1 MDNPGDNLDWS
12 CPLSAHMGRGEPDD
26 LDDYLHRGGF
36 RGASRAAEL
45 SPLAVV
51 VMLRDAGLRDCLPPC
66 RPVYRKWWDFMEQSG
81 TGLLVVDAR
90 ESDPQ
95 SRSGAALLGDRP
107 YGLVEGLAI
116 AARVVG
122 LSAVRIRLSAH
133 LEGYLPRLQRC
144 LETARERGLVGELEM
159 LPYDPQRDEEVPRR
173 LEHCLETWY
182 QVGLIVALGAEWFA
196 ARGRGGQA
204 GTRLLTVWGGG
215 REPGLLEV
223 PQGLDLA
230 GILDKAGLGD
240 QLRRG
245 KALCFDQGMGGF
257 LPPEKSSLPLA
268 PEELMQAGV
277 NPGLGTVWVLDQTQ
291 CLVDLTRR
299 ALTRIL
305 SRGREPEESSRQ
317 LTLHANRL
325 VTEIALRR
333 GQPQHL
339 DQLQEIARQLR
350 RMGAVAA
357 WPLLSSL
364 EYFRAEWEIHLQ
376 GLSCAAYDCLLPLT
390 APCQNQ
396 CPSNIDIPSFMALV
410 GQGRY
415 REAVRVI
422 RQDNPL
428 PYICGLV
435 CPAPC
440 ENVCLRGELD
450 NPISIRAMK
459 AVAARHALAEG
470 GYPLPERAGD
480 SGKRVAVIGSG
491 PAGLS
496 AAYFLAL
503 AGHAVTIF
511 EALDRPGGTVLTGI
525 PAYRLPRE
533 VIQVEVD
540 AICELGVELKT
551 GQALGRDFSLDDLRE
566 QGFDAVFLGLG
577 AQRGYHLGIPG
588 EDQFPQVLD
597 GLSFLRRVS
606 QGDRRA
612 PAAEVVVVG
621 GGNTA
626 MDAARTALRL
636 GCDKVT
642 IVYRRTRREMP
653 AHHQEIEEALAE
665 GVEMLFLTIPK
676 RVVGEGGRVT
686 GLECLQARLGP
697 PDASGRR
704 RPEPVEG
711 SQFVLPTGAVIAA
724 IGQQPELECLGD
736 LAQDPR
742 LCGRTILADSATGQ
756 TRREWLFAG
765 GDVVTGPA
773 NVVQAVA
780 AGKRAAQAMDAFLR
794 GRPPELGLRPPRAR
808 ARVEPLP
815 TTSEERAYLRRPGI
829 PLRPARERRGDFEAV
844 ELGLTDE
851 MATDEARR
859 CLRCDICLGCG
870 LCQAACAETG
880 TQALVMKE
888 IGRDRF
894 VFSDFISPQSRC
906 VGCGACTNA
915 CPNQAIVLRDQGD
928 HRRIVFTGTTLKE
941 LELVRCSI
949 CHTPYVSQ
957 AQLEKLSH
965 KLDDQKRPHQQMDQH
980 ICPTCARQMQAREK
994 WAQRFLPRGPG
1005 EGGALFPH

>member
-1 MDNPGDNLDWS
+1 
-12 CPLSAHMGRGEPDD
+12 
-26 LDDYLHRGGF
+26 
-36 RGASRAAEL
+36 
-45 SPLAVV
+45 
-51 VMLRDAGLRDCLPPC
+51 
-66 RPVYRKWWDFMEQSG
+66 
-81 TGLLVVDAR
+81 
-90 ESDPQ
+90 
-95 SRSGAALLGDRP
+95 
-107 YGLVEGLAI
+107 
-116 AARVVG
+116 
-122 LSAVRIRLSAH
+122 
-133 LEGYLPRLQRC
+133 
-144 LETARERGLVGELEM
+144 
-159 LPYDPQRDEEVPRR
+159 
-173 LEHCLETWY
+173 
-182 QVGLIVALGAEWFA
+182 
-196 ARGRGGQA
+196 
-204 GTRLLTVWGGG
+204 
-215 REPGLLEV
+215 
-223 PQGLDLA
+223 
-230 GILDKAGLGD
+230 
-240 QLRRG
+240 
-245 KALCFDQGMGGF
+245 
-257 LPPEKSSLPLA
+257 
-268 PEELMQAGV
+268 
-277 NPGLGTVWVLDQTQ
+277 VLDQNQ

-305 SRGREPEESSRQ
+305 SQGREPEESSRQ

-357 WPLLSSL
+357 WPLMSSL

-396 CPSNIDIPSFMALV
+396 CPSGIDIPSFMALV

-415 REAVRVI
+415 REAVRII

-440 ENVCLRGELD
+440 ESVCLRGELD
-450 NPISIRAMK
+450 KPISIRAMK

-470 GYPLPERAGD
+470 GYPLPERASD
-480 SGKRVAVIGSG
+480 SGKRVAVIGAG

-496 AAYFLAL
+496 AAYFSAL
-503 AGHAVTIF
+503 AGHQVTIF
-511 EALDRPGGTVLTGI
+511 EALDQAGGTVLTGI

-540 AICELGVELKT
+540 AICQLGVELKT
-551 GQALGRDFSLDDLRE
+551 GQALGRDFSLDDLRQ
-566 QGFDAVFLGLG
+566 QGYDAVFLGLG

-588 EDQFPQVLD
+588 EDEFPQVLD

-606 QGDRRA
+606 QGDRQA
-612 PAAEVVVVG
+612 PAPEVVVVG

-636 GCDKVT
+636 GCRKVT

-676 RVVGEGGRVT
+676 RVVGQEGRVT
-686 GLECLQARLGP
+686 GLECLRAELGP

-704 RPEPVEG
+704 RPQAVEG
-711 SQFVLPTGAVIAA
+711 SEFIVPTGAVIAA
-724 IGQQPELECLGD
+724 IGQQPELECLGE
-736 LAQDPR
+736 LAQDPEV
-742 LCGRTILADSATGQ
+742 CQRTIQADSATGQ

-765 GDVVTGPA
+765 GDAVTGPA

-780 AGKRAAQAMDAFLR
+780 AGKRAAQAMDAYLR
-794 GRPPELGLRPPRAR
+794 GRPPELGLKPPRAR
-808 ARVEPLP
+808 ARVEPLD
-815 TTSEERAYLRRPGI
+815 TTTEERTYLRRPII
-829 PLRPARERRGDFEAV
+829 PLRPPQERKADFEAV

-851 MATDEARR
+851 MAIDEARR

-880 TQALVMKE
+880 TQALRMKE

-894 VFSDFISPQSRC
+894 VFADFLSPQTRC
-906 VGCGACTNA
+906 IGCGACTNA
-915 CPNQAIVLRDQGD
+915 CPNQAIVLRDEGD
-928 HRRIVFTGTTLKE
+928 RRRLVFTGTTLKE

-949 CHTPYVSQ
+949 CKTPYVSQ
-957 AQLEKLSH
+957 AQLERLSH
-965 KLDDQKRPHQQMDQH
+965 TLDDQERPHAQMDRH
-980 ICPTCARQMQAREK
+980 ICPTCARQMQARER
-994 WAQRFLPRGPG
+994 WAQRFMPG
-1005 EGGALFPH
+1005 GQGEPGAFFAH

>member
-1 MDNPGDNLDWS
+1 MDNPRDNLDWS
-12 CPLSAHMGRGEPDD
+12 CPLSAQMGRGEPDN

-36 RGASRAAEL
+36 RGATRAEEI
-45 SPLAVV
+45 SPLQVV
-51 VMLRDAGLRDCLPPC
+51 VMLRDSRLRGYPPPC
-66 RPVYRKWWDFMEQSG
+66 RPLYRQWWDFMEQSG
-81 TGLLVVDAR
+81 PGLLVVDAR
-90 ESDPQ
+90 ECD
-95 SRSGAALLGDRP
+95 SRALAGAALLGANP
-107 YGLVEGLAI
+107 FGLVEGLAI
-116 AARVVG
+116 AARATGVNQ
-122 LSAVRIRLSAH
+122 ARIRLAPH
-133 LEGYLPRLQRC
+133 LEEHLPLVQRC
-144 LETARERGLVGELEM
+144 LETARERGLVGELEI
-159 LPYDPQRDEEVPRR
+159 LPYDSQRDGEMARR
-173 LEHCLETWY
+173 LEHGLETWY
-182 QVGLIVALGAEWFA
+182 HVGLILALGAEWFA
-196 ARGRGGQA
+196 ARGRGSQA
-204 GTRLLTVWGGG
+204 GTRLLTLWGEGAG
-215 REPGLLEV
+215 PRLLEV
-223 PQGLDLA
+223 PQGLGLA
-230 GILDKAGLGD
+230 ALLEKAGLGAR
-240 QLRRG
+240 LRRG
-245 KALCFDQGMGGF
+245 KALCFDQGMSGF
-257 LPPEKSSLPLA
+257 LPPEKAALPLA
-268 PEELMQAGV
+268 PEELMSAGV
-277 NPGLGTVWVLDQTQ
+277 NPGLGTVWVLDQNQ

-299 ALTRIL
+299 SLTRIL
-305 SRGREPEESSRQ
+305 SQGREPEESSRQ

-357 WPLLSSL
+357 WPLMSSL

-440 ENVCLRGELD
+440 ESVCLRGELD
-450 NPISIRAMK
+450 KPISIRAMK
-459 AVAARHALAEG
+459 AVAARHALDEG

-496 AAYFLAL
+496 AAYFSAL

-540 AICELGVELKT
+540 AICELGVELVT
-551 GQALGRDFSLDDLRE
+551 GKALGRDFSLDDLRE

-606 QGDRRA
+606 RGERQA
-612 PAAEVVVVG
+612 PAGEVVVVG

-676 RVVGEGGRVT
+676 RVVGQGGKVT
-686 GLECLQARLGP
+686 GLECLQAKLGP
-697 PDASGRR
+697 PDASGRCR
-704 RPEPVEG
+704 AEPVEG
-711 SQFVLPTGAVIAA
+711 SEFILPTGAVIAA
-724 IGQQPELECLGD
+724 IGQQPELECLGE
-736 LAQDPR
+736 LAQDPN

-756 TRREWLFAG
+756 TKREWLFAG

-794 GRPPELGLRPPRAR
+794 GRPPELGLKPPRAR

-815 TTSEERAYLRRPGI
+815 TTSEERAYLRRPTI
-829 PLRPARERRGDFEAV
+829 PLRPAPERRSDFQAV

-851 MATDEARR
+851 MAADEARR

-880 TQALVMKE
+880 TQALSMKE

-894 VFSDFISPQSRC
+894 VFADFIGPQSRC
-906 VGCGACTNA
+906 IGCGACTNA
-915 CPNQAIVLRDQGD
+915 CPNQAIVLRDEGE
-928 HRRIVFTGTTLKE
+928 RRRLVFTGTTLRE

-957 AQLEKLSH
+957 AQLDKLSH
-965 KLDDQKRPHQQMDQH
+965 KLDDQDRPHAQMDRH
-980 ICPTCARQMQAREK
+980 ICPTCARQMQARER
-994 WAQRFLPRGPG
+994 WAQRFMPGGPG
-1005 EGGALFPH
+1005 ERGAFFPH